1 MGRLIDVTVPL
12 AADLPTY
19 PGDPPFQC
27 RPTHTIE
34 GGEPYNVSRLALGTH
49 AGTHVD
55 APLHFIPGA
64 PAVDALRLEALVG
77 LARVVDAGDAASVGV
92 EMLGGWDLEGVS
104 RLLVKTRNS
113 GQLRPGT
120 PFREDFVW
128 LDPDAARE
136 LARRG
141 LLLLAWDYL
150 SIEQFGRSDF
160 AAHHALLGAGV
171 VVVEGVDLSG
181 VEPGDYRVACLPL
194 RVAGADGAPARVLL
208 EAP

>member
-12 AADLPTY
+12 APGLPVF
-19 PGDPPFQC
+19 PGDPPLEI
-27 RPTHTIE
+27 RSTHTIE
-34 GGEPYNVSRLALGTH
+34 GGEPYNVSHLGLGSH

-55 APLHFIPGA
+55 APRHFIAGA
-64 PAVDALRLEALVG
+64 AAVDDLRLEALVG
-77 LARVVDAGDAASVGV
+77 PARVVDAGDADFVGPG
-92 EMLGGWDLEGVS
+92 LLPRWDLAGVR

-113 GQLRPGT
+113 GRLRAGM
-120 PFREDFVW
+120 PFRQDFVW
-128 LDPDAARE
+128 LDPEAARD
-136 LARRG
+136 LARLG

-150 SIEQFGRSDF
+150 SIEQFGRADY

-181 VEPGDYRVACLPL
+181 VEPGDYRLACLPL
-194 RVAGADGAPARVLL
+194 RIAGADGAPARVVL